1 MLKLFVK
8 TKIHDC
14 NVCFESKES
23 IQCIKCKT
31 CFICHDCLLSMCENG
46 IAHKC
51 PHCRQVQ
58 WRKIKNTNKI
68 FPINTE
74 NIMISGQKQ
83 TTNSYVYRVRDERPR
98 TIALN
103 AMTEK
108 ARLYYRI
115 MMVFIMICLSWM
127 CGFITVIIATRK
139 KATSI
144 DINLLTWAAF
154 IIGVFEVHCFV
165 LCCLINVCKHP
176 IRSKKDYCE
185 MFCEMQ

>member
-8 TKIHDC
+8 DKIHEC
-14 NVCFESKES
+14 NVCFENKES
-23 IQCIKCKT
+23 VQCLKCKN
-31 CFICHDCLLSMCENG
+31 CYVCHDCLLSMCENG
-46 IAHKC
+46 IADKC
-51 PHCRQVQ
+51 PHCRQLQ
-58 WRKIKNTNKI
+58 WRKIKNTNKV

-103 AMTEK
+103 SMTER

-115 MMVFIMICLSWM
+115 MMVCAISGISWM
-127 CGFITVIIATRK
+127 CGFITIIVAEGK
-139 KATSI
+139 KFTYI
-144 DINLLTWAAF
+144 DIHLITWVAF
-154 IIGVFEVHCFV
+154 IIGLFEVHCFT

-176 IRSKKDYCE
+176 IRNRKDYCE